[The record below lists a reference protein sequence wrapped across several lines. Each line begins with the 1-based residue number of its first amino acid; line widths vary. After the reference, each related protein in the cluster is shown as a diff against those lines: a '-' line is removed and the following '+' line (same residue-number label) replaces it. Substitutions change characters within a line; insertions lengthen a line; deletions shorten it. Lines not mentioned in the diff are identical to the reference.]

1 MALCEEYTH
10 RYGKIHSCEET
21 ILEAGHLIPFTLERP
36 KTFARAMYP
45 EFKFDNTID
54 TFTAYKRYI
63 AAKPWVKNNYLRKP
77 DRKPNWV

>member
-1 MALCEEYTH
+1 ME
-10 RYGKIHSCEET
+10 
-21 ILEAGHLIPFTLERP
+21 FT
-36 KTFARAMYP
+36 RAMYP